1 MADTVREMGAKC
13 RNWSRWG
20 PNDELGTLN
29 YIAPETI
36 VRATRAVRR
45 GVTFSLAIPFD
56 NTGPQINQ
64 PRRFNPIHRM
74 ILTGPDFTTGAFKRP
89 GGVGF
94 ADDMVIMALQCGT
107 QWDALSH
114 CFLDGRLYNGYDA
127 NLVSSEGAKKNGME
141 KMARFVATRG
151 VLLDLPRVKGVDW
164 LEPGYAI
171 TVDDLEAATSA
182 HSVAIETGDALLVR
196 TGQMAMCRARGGWGD
211 YAGGDAPGLSF
222 WTAEWIHRRGRSPPA
237 ADTGGMGGLP
247 HQLPATP
254 HPPPPALSPAN
265 WRLGGAAFEALG
277 GEAIG
282 NAESVATMA
291 GGQSIVDAALAR
303 FGDLHI
309 VVCCAG
315 ILRERMIFNMTEEEW
330 DAVVAVHLK
339 GHFTVMRPATRH
351 MREKRRGRIVTFTS
365 TAGLEGS
372 PGQPNYSAA
381 KEGIVGLTRST
392 ALAMARYGVTV
403 NCISPAA
410 GTRMTERLPDGR
422 RAQAAAPP
430 EAVAPVVTFLASD
443 RAAHVTGQVLHV
455 RGNQVSL
462 WSHPAPL
469 RAITSREGWTPEA
482 LAEVYDQAL
491 GPG

>member
-20 PNDELGTLN
+20 PTDELGTLN

-182 HSVAIETGDALLVR
+182 HSVARARHIAICPVR
-196 TGQMAMCRARGGWGD
+196 TSSASPLPIATECALVAASRSGGATRCWSARGRWRCAAP
-211 YAGGDAPGLSF
+211 AGG
-222 WTAEWIHRRGRSPPA
+222 
-237 ADTGGMGGLP
+237 GG
-247 HQLPATP
+247 
-254 HPPPPALSPAN
+254 
-265 WRLGGAAFEALG
+265 
-277 GEAIG
+277 
-282 NAESVATMA
+282 TMRA
-291 GGQSIVDAALAR
+291 
-303 FGDLHI
+303 
-309 VVCCAG
+309 
-315 ILRERMIFNMTEEEW
+315 
-330 DAVVAVHLK
+330 
-339 GHFTVMRPATRH
+339 ATRP
-351 MREKRRGRIVTFTS
+351 
-365 TAGLEGS
+365 GS
-372 PGQPNYSAA
+372 PSGP
-381 KEGIVGLTRST
+381 RS
-392 ALAMARYGVTV
+392 
-403 NCISPAA
+403 
-410 GTRMTERLPDGR
+410 
-422 RAQAAAPP
+422 
-430 EAVAPVVTFLASD
+430 
-443 RAAHVTGQVLHV
+443 
-455 RGNQVSL
+455 
-462 WSHPAPL
+462 
-469 RAITSREGWTPEA
+469 
-482 LAEVYDQAL
+482 
-491 GPG
+491 